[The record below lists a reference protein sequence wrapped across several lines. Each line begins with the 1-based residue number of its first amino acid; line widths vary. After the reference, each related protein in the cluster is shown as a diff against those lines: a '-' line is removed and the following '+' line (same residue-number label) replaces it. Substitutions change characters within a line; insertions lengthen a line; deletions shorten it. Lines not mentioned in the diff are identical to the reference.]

1 MLTTSYKIISKI
13 LVEQFKPII
22 PKVVNKQQT
31 GFVQGRCISDNL
43 LTFRLNQE
51 HVVATLQNIIFL
63 KLDFEKAFDKVD
75 HDYLWATLSAMGLDP
90 LVITLIQG
98 LVMESKAKVHVN
110 GLFTLSFPWNVGLGK
125 GTPCPLSYFP
135 SPLNH

>member
-43 LTFRLNQE
+43 LTFRLN
-51 HVVATLQNIIFL
+51 
-63 KLDFEKAFDKVD
+63 
-75 HDYLWATLSAMGLDP
+75 
-90 LVITLIQG
+90 
-98 LVMESKAKVHVN
+98 
-110 GLFTLSFPWNVGLGK
+110 
-125 GTPCPLSYFP
+125 
-135 SPLNH
+135 